1 MKLVAVILVI
11 LLIIQVIFVMS
22 VIRNQ
27 DAENKAIAQAKV
39 NGTNATTGTNGT
51 EIPQWNE
58 T

>member
-1 MKLVAVILVI
+1 
-11 LLIIQVIFVMS
+11 MS